1 MYVCM
6 YVCMYCD
13 ELDEVRSARRLCR
26 KLDRRFRMTKLA
38 MDKEILLKS
47 RDDLRLLID
56 FLKKLSS
63 REP

>member
-56 FLKKLSS
+56 F
-63 REP
+63 